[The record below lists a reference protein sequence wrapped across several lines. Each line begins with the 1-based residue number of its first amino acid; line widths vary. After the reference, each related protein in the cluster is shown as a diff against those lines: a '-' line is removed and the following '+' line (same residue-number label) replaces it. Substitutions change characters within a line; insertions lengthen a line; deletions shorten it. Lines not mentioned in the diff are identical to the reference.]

1 MNFDRHQALLSGG
14 LGRFSRG
21 KLALAINGRK
31 RLPIWQWLVETPAL
45 SIMVLFIAGPII
57 WSVYIAFTNKALTG
71 VGAAHMK
78 WVGFLNFTH
87 MFNDPLFIKSLLLTA
102 IFVLGSA
109 VVGQNTLGFLIA
121 LLERGRNKFVTTT
134 LNGFIMCAWV
144 MPEIVAA
151 FCWYAYLY
159 QGGTL
164 GRVLGPPWAQPGLV
178 VHDANVGDHHRKHMA
193 GDRLFHARVLAGLS
207 DLPSELLEAAKVDGA
222 SQLALLRRVIIPLMR
237 RSIMVNLML
246 ITLQTLQSFTLI
258 FILTAG
264 GPGEASMTTPLYIYQ
279 QAFQLYDISYG
290 SAMCLVLLLLGAAFS
305 LIYIKFIKVEEVA
318 A

>member
-1 MNFDRHQALLSGG
+1 M
-14 LGRFSRG
+14 
-21 KLALAINGRK
+21 
-31 RLPIWQWLVETPAL
+31 TPAL
-45 SIMVLFIAGPII
+45 TIMLLFIAGPII

-71 VGAAHMK
+71 VGAAHAK

-164 GRVLGPPWAQPGLV
+164 DAFLAHLGLSQDWLYTTPMLAIIIANIWRGTAFSMLV
-178 VHDANVGDHHRKHMA
+178 YS
-193 GDRLFHARVLAGLS
+193 AGLS

-290 SAMCLVLLLLGAAFS
+290 SAMCLVLLVLGAAFS

>member
-1 MNFDRHQALLSGG
+1 M
-14 LGRFSRG
+14 
-21 KLALAINGRK
+21 ALAINGRK
-31 RLPIWQWLVETPAL
+31 RLPIWQWLGPMAPAL

-71 VGAAHMK
+71 VGAAHAK

-164 GRVLGPPWAQPGLV
+164 DAFLAHLGLSQDWLYTTPMLAIIIANIWRGTAFSMLV
-178 VHDANVGDHHRKHMA
+178 YS
-193 GDRLFHARVLAGLS
+193 AGLS

>member
-1 MNFDRHQALLSGG
+1 MAP
-14 LGRFSRG
+14 
-21 KLALAINGRK
+21 ALA
-31 RLPIWQWLVETPAL
+31 
-45 SIMVLFIAGPII
+45 IMVLFIAGPII

-71 VGAAHMK
+71 VGAAHAK

-109 VVGQNTLGFLIA
+109 VVGQNTLGFFIA

-164 GRVLGPPWAQPGLV
+164 DDFLGHLGLSQ
-178 VHDANVGDHHRKHMA
+178 DWLYTTPMLAIIIANIWRGTAFSMLVYS
-193 GDRLFHARVLAGLS
+193 AGLS

-290 SAMCLVLLLLGAAFS
+290 SAMCLVLLLLGGAFS

>member
-1 MNFDRHQALLSGG
+1 MA
-14 LGRFSRG
+14 
-21 KLALAINGRK
+21 
-31 RLPIWQWLVETPAL
+31 PAL

-57 WSVYIAFTNKALTG
+57 WSVYIAFTNTALTG
-71 VGAAHMK
+71 VGAAHAK

-164 GRVLGPPWAQPGLV
+164 DSFLGHLGLSQ
-178 VHDANVGDHHRKHMA
+178 DWLYTTPMLAIIIANIWRGTAFSMLVYS
-193 GDRLFHARVLAGLS
+193 AGLS

>member
-1 MNFDRHQALLSGG
+1 M
-14 LGRFSRG
+14 
-21 KLALAINGRK
+21 
-31 RLPIWQWLVETPAL
+31 TPAL

-71 VGAAHMK
+71 VGAAHAK

-87 MFNDPLFIKSLLLTA
+87 MFNDPLFIRSLLLTA

-164 GRVLGPPWAQPGLV
+164 DAFLAHLGLSQDWLYTTPMLAIIIANIWRGTAFSMLV
-178 VHDANVGDHHRKHMA
+178 YS
-193 GDRLFHARVLAGLS
+193 AGLS

>member
-1 MNFDRHQALLSGG
+1 M
-14 LGRFSRG
+14 
-21 KLALAINGRK
+21 
-31 RLPIWQWLVETPAL
+31 TPAL

-71 VGAAHMK
+71 VGAAHAK

-164 GRVLGPPWAQPGLV
+164 DAFLAHLGLSQDWLYTTPMLAIIIANIWRGTAFSMLV
-178 VHDANVGDHHRKHMA
+178 YS
-193 GDRLFHARVLAGLS
+193 AGLS

>member
-1 MNFDRHQALLSGG
+1 
-14 LGRFSRG
+14 
-21 KLALAINGRK
+21 
-31 RLPIWQWLVETPAL
+31 
-45 SIMVLFIAGPII
+45 MVLFIAGPII

-71 VGAAHMK
+71 VGAAHAK

-164 GRVLGPPWAQPGLV
+164 DAFLAHLGLSQDWLYTTPMLAIIIANIWRGTAFSMLV
-178 VHDANVGDHHRKHMA
+178 YS
-193 GDRLFHARVLAGLS
+193 AGLS